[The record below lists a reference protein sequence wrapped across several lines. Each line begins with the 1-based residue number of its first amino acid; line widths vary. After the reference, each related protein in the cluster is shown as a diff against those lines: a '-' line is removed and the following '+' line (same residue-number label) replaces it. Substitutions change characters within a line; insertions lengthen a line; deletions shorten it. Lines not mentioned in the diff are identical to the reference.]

1 MAEDRTAAAEDQL
14 RALREMFRQRLD
26 TDIPELE
33 RLADMLFGP
42 EAPHPPDTTDT
53 GDTKLKKLNQ
63 ALHKLAGSAGTF
75 GCPELGAAARD
86 LEIRVQRWLEGEHPE
101 SSETR
106 AVHAGVH
113 ALRGLVP
120 TMQTVSETASEAAPK
135 TTPKSL
141 LAKAPDSLPANTAS
155 KRQEEPVEIC
165 LVEDDQELADNLK
178 RAFGHFGYR
187 VDHYERL
194 PDAAEAML
202 HSPPDVL
209 ILDVTFHADGL
220 NTIEQVALSPVYHD
234 LHCPLI
240 FLSDQDDFEIRV
252 QAARVGAE
260 GFFLKPL
267 DIPKL
272 IDRVELTV
280 KHLQT
285 FPYRLLIVDDDEDLA
300 DHYALVLRG
309 AGMEAKAL
317 STPKRI
323 LEIMEEFQPELVLMD
338 VAMPGYSGM
347 DLARVIR
354 MHEQWTSLPIVYLS
368 AETDRDRQLSALS
381 SGGDDF
387 LTKPIADHHL
397 VAAVS
402 VRAARMRQLNDLMVK
417 DSLTGLLKHS
427 RIKELIAVE
436 FARAKRDQ
444 TPLCVAMLDI
454 DLFKNVNDTYGHTV
468 GDQVIKALAHLL
480 KQRLRKTD
488 AIGRYG
494 GEEFAAVLPRC
505 EADSAL
511 ELLNDI
517 RERFK
522 DIRFTADDQVFSVTL
537 SAGVVTAA
545 RYPDA
550 SDLLAAAD
558 EALYEAKRGGRDRV
572 CLGQLHVKG

>member
-1 MAEDRTAAAEDQL
+1 MVEDRTAAANDQL
-14 RALREMFRQRLD
+14 RVLREIFRQRLD

-33 RLADMLFGP
+33 RLAAILFGRV
-42 EAPHPPDTTDT
+42 EPHPPDPTDAGNTT
-53 GDTKLKKLNQ
+53 LKELNQ

-75 GCPELGAAARD
+75 KCPELGAAARD
-86 LEIRVQRWLEGEHPE
+86 LEVRIQKWLEGEHPDP
-101 SSETR
+101 SEAR
-106 AVHAGVH
+106 AVHAGVQ

-120 TMQTVSETASEAAPK
+120 TRQAVAKTTSDAAPK
-135 TTPKSL
+135 PAMTQTS
-141 LAKAPDSLPANTAS
+141 DSLPASAAS
-155 KRQEEPVEIC
+155 ERQEESVVVC
-165 LVEDDQELADNLK
+165 LVEDDLELADNLK
-178 RAFGHFGYR
+178 RAFEHFGYR

-194 PDAAEAML
+194 HDAAEAVL
-202 HSPPDVL
+202 RRPPDVL
-209 ILDVTFHADGL
+209 ILDVTFHADGM

-234 LHCPLI
+234 LHCPQI

-272 IDRVELTV
+272 IDRVDQTM
-280 KHLQT
+280 KHLQAI
-285 FPYRLLIVDDDEDLA
+285 PYRLLIVDDDEDLA
-300 DHYALVLRG
+300 SHYALVLRG

-317 STPKRI
+317 SAPKRI

-368 AETDRDRQLSALS
+368 AETDRGRQLSALS

-402 VRAARMRQLNDLMVK
+402 VRAARMRLLNDLMVK
-417 DSLTGLLKHS
+417 DSLTSLLKHS

-454 DLFKNVNDTYGHTV
+454 DRFKNVNDTYGHTV

-488 AIGRYG
+488 GIGRYG

-505 EADSAL
+505 EYNSAL

-522 DIRFTADDQVFSVTL
+522 DIRFTAGDQVFSVTL
-537 SAGVVTAA
+537 SAGVAMAA
-545 RYPDA
+545 GYPDA

-572 CLGQLHVKG
+572 CLGRPHAKG